1 MKRFSTSNYCNYRE
15 TLLILLL
22 LTIGIVGNDNG
33 VNAQNIFAGN
43 NIANSTNE
51 QILYSNPQYFTL
63 PKEQPFQN
71 DDAPP
76 PEAALTV
83 VGLLFNLRSKLPEG
97 REDSNAN
104 TIYITGFEFFTS
116 MAGTVFYQL
125 SSREGEYYDQQEG
138 KDGGPGIGN
147 WTSFDLISGGTA
159 EGTGGCRLQGAS
171 AGGSSLFKPQ
181 IMNQAIERADN
192 NTTTEVCPLTIIPKE
207 DFITPTDTYPWTLRA
222 NSTRSFYITL
232 ASKHLLVMPGNS
244 ASSNSSF
251 DTVVAASTPDLELY
265 EGVAARTYP
274 LHQDESDYYHDE
286 PMGFIGK
293 IYYHVEGRGEE
304 TDSPSMEP
312 SSSYYPTNNVTE
324 TTMTETNN
332 VTETNSTETN
342 LTETT
347 LTKASYPSIAPTPAP
362 VTSPPTPKPTRRCR
376 PGRPC
381 PSPPS
386 PKTANPTTS
395 PLISSPYPTTIELM
409 VYLENVPDRRM
420 SEREEEEYVEV
431 MTDFLQDNE
440 DLIRNGVKTMNLEVF
455 YHNLYREEEKGKG
468 GRGSRGGIGAN
479 RGENTAS
486 SFTYNY
492 NTQSRYTPKIYPT
505 IYIMTKVEVLT
516 KLPPHVAAFFLWD
529 ELRDHEMA
537 LMDIFNSKALFVSYF
552 RDLTNITVEVVDGM
566 SMPPTVSPTKFTVA
580 SSEELEDEED
590 EGVHKVNLLVYVG
603 VALGCIWFFLT
614 LCSFKEIFK
623 HRRKGME
630 QKELKRQHETR
641 RQSSVQHLPGRPG
654 ARRLSRFMALRR
666 MTLLPKRKPSDV
678 EATMRGAEADSGSD
692 PSTAEETGRRP
703 TQRSRPRVSF
713 ALA

>member
-1 MKRFSTSNYCNYRE
+1 LTIDALDITALSLILPFRIHEVVMKRFSTSNYCNYRE

-293 IYYHVEGRGEE
+293 IYYHG
-304 TDSPSMEP
+304 
-312 SSSYYPTNNVTE
+312 SSSGSGKGSSGGGDGCYGDGDGYGS
-324 TTMTETNN
+324 
-332 VTETNSTETN
+332 NSSSSSSKSGKGDAGYGSGSSGKSGKSSDAGSGSSDKSGKSNGEGSSSSSGKSGKSSGSGYGSDGGYESDN
-342 LTETT
+342 EYHLFPG
-347 LTKASYPSIAPTPAP
+347 KAS
-362 VTSPPTPKPTRRCR
+362 K
-376 PGRPC
+376 
-381 PSPPS
+381 
-386 PKTANPTTS
+386 
-395 PLISSPYPTTIELM
+395 SSDEGSASSSKSDKSSSAGYG
-409 VYLENVPDRRM
+409 
-420 SEREEEEYVEV
+420 SSSS
-431 MTDFLQDNE
+431 
-440 DLIRNGVKTMNLEVF
+440 
-455 YHNLYREEEKGKG
+455 GKSGKSSGAGYGSDG
-468 GRGSRGGIGAN
+468 GYESDSGYGSGKSGKSGSRTRN
-479 RGENTAS
+479 LRAS
-486 SFTYNY
+486 SA
-492 NTQSRYTPKIYPT
+492 Q
-505 IYIMTKVEVLT
+505 
-516 KLPPHVAAFFLWD
+516 
-529 ELRDHEMA
+529 
-537 LMDIFNSKALFVSYF
+537 
-552 RDLTNITVEVVDGM
+552 
-566 SMPPTVSPTKFTVA
+566 
-580 SSEELEDEED
+580 
-590 EGVHKVNLLVYVG
+590 
-603 VALGCIWFFLT
+603 
-614 LCSFKEIFK
+614 
-623 HRRKGME
+623 
-630 QKELKRQHETR
+630 
-641 RQSSVQHLPGRPG
+641 
-654 ARRLSRFMALRR
+654 
-666 MTLLPKRKPSDV
+666 
-678 EATMRGAEADSGSD
+678 
-692 PSTAEETGRRP
+692 
-703 TQRSRPRVSF
+703 
-713 ALA
+713 